1 MSFDYRFLV
10 LGVLSGTE
18 TSYLALVA
26 TPATI
31 LRVPSKCAIQLD
43 PSGIS
48 NEDMLQRVAAHLVSM
63 TVLEPL
69 REGQTLVVHNS
80 PFSIAKAL
88 TMQAASLGI
97 RLIYTVDKVDEH
109 IPSSWIK
116 LPQYLNHSVLS
127 EILALPD
134 STAAFV
140 GLSNQRVE
148 KSENEEILASSIG
161 SLFSSVVRADS
172 VFSSTACV
180 FGNNSVPTGIQ
191 IRLRDALTRAQEES
205 HMNAKECCL
214 PFPATERTQLDNLVG
229 GLRYLSPLCVVDWAE
244 TPSLPVHVARLDEN
258 PIFRSNTSTY
268 WIVGMSG
275 ALGISLADW
284 MISKGARYLVMS
296 SRKPDISPEWIAAH
310 ELKGAHVMLIACDVT
325 EEVALQA
332 AHRKICDI
340 MPPIVGVIHGA
351 MVLRDQSI
359 RDMSFDQ
366 FIDVTRPKVDGSI
379 FLDRIFWNTD
389 LDFFVL
395 VSSINTVLGNLG
407 QANYAAANAFMCS
420 LAAQR
425 RKRGLRAAAV
435 NGGAIIGAGYM
446 ERKNRRAWD
455 RIAQNAYMM
464 RLSEEDFVQS
474 VCEAIHASR
483 IDSPPMGQRF
493 QRAST
498 TYR

>member
-1 MSFDYRFLV
+1 
-10 LGVLSGTE
+10 
-18 TSYLALVA
+18 
-26 TPATI
+26 
-31 LRVPSKCAIQLD
+31 
-43 PSGIS
+43 
-48 NEDMLQRVAAHLVSM
+48 
-63 TVLEPL
+63 
-69 REGQTLVVHNS
+69 
-80 PFSIAKAL
+80 
-88 TMQAASLGI
+88 
-97 RLIYTVDKVDEH
+97 
-109 IPSSWIK
+109 
-116 LPQYLNHSVLS
+116 
-127 EILALPD
+127 
-134 STAAFV
+134 
-140 GLSNQRVE
+140 
-148 KSENEEILASSIG
+148 
-161 SLFSSVVRADS
+161 
-172 VFSSTACV
+172 
-180 FGNNSVPTGIQ
+180 
-191 IRLRDALTRAQEES
+191 
-205 HMNAKECCL
+205 MNAKECCL
-214 PFPATERTQLDNLVG
+214 PLPATERTQLDNLVR

-284 MISKGARYLVMS
+284 MIGKGARYLVMS

-366 FIDVTRPKVDGSI
+366 FTDVTRPKVDGSI

-446 ERKNRRAWD
+446 ERENRRAWD

-483 IDSPPMGQRF
+483 IDSPHGPEI
-493 QRAST
+493 ST
-498 TYR
+498 GLNYVPVDALNPPFWSSDPKFSNFIRHQQARPDAKSQGKAAAISETALLEKLRDCESQEEAYNIIKRNARL